1 MNIEAGDVQHNVNK
15 VFHQGLSKYPK
26 LSVGR
31 TNYITT
37 SLTCLVSDFK
47 YETIYKDN
55 YLIPVVSGKI
65 PYNTT
70 DINNT
75 KVYIQQTSIFEG
87 INLEQ
92 KKAYLFINNQQRR
105 ITFYGTEG
113 VGADSKFYIIIEE
126 PFKYFLPNTQN
137 PSTNNYVIYTDYLPE
152 GENEYQ
158 VIKKRSIYFDDSIER
173 INAWNKFISTD
184 EPILVKDMKG
194 NCYIGVVSDSREQTD
209 IKIDDFPTTISLN
222 ITQIADVNSY
232 LIFGV

>member
-1 MNIEAGDVQHNVNK
+1 M
-15 VFHQGLSKYPK
+15 
-26 LSVGR
+26 
-31 TNYITT
+31 
-37 SLTCLVSDFK
+37 
-47 YETIYKDN
+47 
-55 YLIPVVSGKI
+55 PVVSGTI

-75 KVYIQQTSIFEG
+75 KIYIQQMNVFEG
-87 INLEQ
+87 VNLQQ
-92 KKAYLFINNQQRR
+92 KQAYIFINNQQRR
-105 ITFYGTEG
+105 ITFYGEEG
-113 VGADSKFYIIIEE
+113 AGASTKFYIIIEE

-137 PSTNNYVIYTDYLPE
+137 PSTNNYIIYTDYLPDDA
-152 GENEYQ
+152 NEYQ
-158 VIKKRSIYFDDSIER
+158 IIKKRSIYFNDSIER

-232 LIFGV
+232 LIFDI

>member
-1 MNIEAGDVQHNVNK
+1 M
-15 VFHQGLSKYPK
+15 
-26 LSVGR
+26 
-31 TNYITT
+31 
-37 SLTCLVSDFK
+37 SDFK

-158 VIKKRSIYFDDSIER
+158 VIKF
-173 INAWNKFISTD
+173 
-184 EPILVKDMKG
+184 L
-194 NCYIGVVSDSREQTD
+194 
-209 IKIDDFPTTISLN
+209 
-222 ITQIADVNSY
+222 
-232 LIFGV
+232 